1 MLKNTRINLG
11 IIRVIA
17 TALSELNERVV
28 YVGGAVVSL
37 YINDPAAEDVRP
49 TKDIDISLKIASIG
63 ELEEIRESLAMKGFK
78 QSPSDD
84 VICRFRYKD
93 IKVDVMSTKAVGW
106 APANPWFGP
115 GFKHL
120 EKIDIEDKSINILQL
135 SYFLATKF
143 SAFKDRGGTDARL
156 SHDYEDITYILDNR
170 IDLVEEIQK
179 SPNDVKEY
187 LKTEFK
193 KLIESKNMKEA
204 MMANLY
210 YETQEKRF
218 NMIIEKLNKI
228 VEQKNGNMH

>member
-11 IIRVIA
+11 VIRIIA
-17 TALSELNERVV
+17 TALGELNERVV

-63 ELEEIRESLAMKGFK
+63 ELEEIRESLTLKGFK

-84 VICRFRYKD
+84 VICRFRYED

-120 EKIDIEDKSINILQL
+120 DKIEIEDKTIHILQL

-143 SAFKDRGGTDARL
+143 SAFKNRGGNDARL
-156 SHDYEDITYILDNR
+156 SHDFEDITYILDNR
-170 IDLVEEIQK
+170 IDLVEEIEK
-179 SPNDVKEY
+179 SPKEVKEY
-187 LKTEFK
+187 LKIEFK
-193 KLIESKNMKEA
+193 KILENQNMKEA
-204 MMANLY
+204 LLANLY
-210 YETQEKRF
+210 FETQEERF
-218 NMIIEKLNKI
+218 NMIIDKLNKMI
-228 VEQKNGNMH
+228 EYK

>member
-115 GFKHL
+115 GFEHL

-143 SAFKDRGGTDARL
+143 SAFKDRGGNDARL

-228 VEQKNGNMH
+228 VDDERI